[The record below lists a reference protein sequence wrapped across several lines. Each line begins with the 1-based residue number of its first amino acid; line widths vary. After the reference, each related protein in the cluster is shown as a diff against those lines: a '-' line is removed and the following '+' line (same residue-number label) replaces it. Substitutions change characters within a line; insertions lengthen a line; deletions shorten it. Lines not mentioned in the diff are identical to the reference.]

1 MFSCI
6 LPHVR
11 KENNVKTTDEPT
23 FKPVLSL
30 VEIQSLLE
38 LIRKKYAGYSTH
50 KRIANSIHISR
61 VAGPR
66 SRARRAAPGYIA
78 RIDRRRPVITR

>member
-23 FKPVLSL
+23 FKPVLPL
-30 VEIQSLLE
+30 DEIKSLLE

-50 KRIANSIHISR
+50 KREGSVDADDLT
-61 VAGPR
+61 PR
-66 SRARRAAPGYIA
+66 TSTTQHEVPA
-78 RIDRRRPVITR
+78 